1 MIDGRS
7 RGYVIESCTSD
18 IVMLRATLRSA
29 QAHVLS
35 FDPGTNILEV
45 NMSRLR
51 AKLDRGFGQPLIET
65 VKGQGYRFVT
75 PPEIAQGCQ
84 NFARAQVTAALVRV
98 G

>member
-1 MIDGRS
+1 
-7 RGYVIESCTSD
+7 
-18 IVMLRATLRSA
+18 
-29 QAHVLS
+29 
-35 FDPGTNILEV
+35 
-45 NMSRLR
+45 MSRLR

>member
-45 NMSRLR
+45 KCRACVRSSIVASGSR
-51 AKLDRGFGQPLIET
+51 
-65 VKGQGYRFVT
+65 
-75 PPEIAQGCQ
+75 
-84 NFARAQVTAALVRV
+84 
-98 G
+98 